1 MQKPAIM
8 LGASH
13 QQTHITLQTDSAAG
27 GSVTVERGRKT
38 IDGVIIFL
46 LLLLLLLPRGEST
59 VASALHR
66 VDNKTEAA

>member
-8 LGASH
+8 SGASH

-46 LLLLLLLPRGEST
+46 LLLLLPRGEST

>member
-46 LLLLLLLPRGEST
+46 LLLLLPRGEST

>member
-46 LLLLLLLPRGEST
+46 LLLLPRGEST